1 LVEKFKG
8 KTPYLCAHN
17 GKEFD
22 FPYICRRMLINQ
34 ISIPE
39 VLNIQDKKPWEV
51 KHYDTLEL
59 WKFGDRKAY
68 TSLELLAAV
77 FDIETSKSDL
87 DGSKVNEF
95 YYLKNK
101 LVQIALYCGKDVAVL
116 VQVFLAIHNI
126 NKVKNDNIV
135 FL

>member
-1 LVEKFKG
+1 
-8 KTPYLCAHN
+8 
-17 GKEFD
+17 
-22 FPYICRRMLINQ
+22 MLINQ

-95 YYLKNK
+95 YYLKNQ

-116 VQVFLAIHNI
+116 VQVFLAIHHI